1 MKWTIA
7 YANQLGALEQ
17 VQIDADTREEALS
30 ISRIPASKLVKVT
43 HESKFASLM
52 DPAPSMPVQIAFLAS
67 LSSAVG
73 AGKAVDTE
81 VINLVES
88 NKAFARKLPAVK
100 AKTLCSQRF
109 RILKFHQIAIML
121 AEVGERSGT
130 IAGSISMA
138 AKMLSGNYRLEK
150 EMKKGI
156 KPQVIVMCAVVL
168 MLCAMPY
175 LFDGIFKEM
184 MAPGAGISINITLT
198 TELLFAIK
206 KFLDSAWFV
215 PIIVIGLIITFRGP
229 IWRKVRSW
237 PLLRQV
243 NELNKTRR
251 AVRFISTYST
261 LDFAGVPA
269 AELLSKLRDSSS
281 GEDRHAYSNLYDQV
295 DKGKAL
301 SESFQAEFF
310 PDLMIR
316 CLYGMESLDRQ
327 SRRESLDMLQGNLM
341 TSVEILAETVVS
353 RFKLMAFVTLA
364 IVLGII
370 LTGVY
375 YPLITLS

>member
-1 MKWTIA
+1 MKWTISF
-7 YANQLGALEQ
+7 ANQLGALEQ
-17 VQIDADTREEALS
+17 VQIDADTREEAIAL
-30 ISRIPASKLVKVT
+30 SRIPESKLVRVS
-43 HESKFASLM
+43 HESKLTALM
-52 DPAPSMPVQIAFLAS
+52 DPAPSMPLQIAFLAS
-67 LSSAVG
+67 LASAVG

-81 VINLVES
+81 VLNLVET
-88 NKAFARKLPAVK
+88 NKAFAHKLPAVK

-109 RILKFHQIAIML
+109 RILKFHQVAVML

-130 IAGSISMA
+130 IAGSISIA
-138 AKMLSGNYRLEK
+138 ARMLSANYRLEK

-156 KPQVIVMCAVVL
+156 KPQVIVIIAVVL

-184 MAPGAGISINITLT
+184 TTPGAGISINLTITT
-198 TELLFAIK
+198 HLLFAIK
-206 KFLDSAWFV
+206 AFLDSWWFV
-215 PIIVIGLIITFRGP
+215 PLIVITLVVVFKSLIWKKART
-229 IWRKVRSW
+229 W

-251 AVRFISTYST
+251 AVRFISTYAT

-269 AELLSKLRDSSS
+269 AELLAKLRDSSS
-281 GEDRHAYSNLYDQV
+281 GEDKAAYAVLYDQV
-295 DKGKAL
+295 AKGKAL
-301 SESFQAEFF
+301 SESFDPQFF

-316 CLYGMESLDRQ
+316 CLYGMEALDRN
-327 SRRESLDMLQGNLM
+327 SRRESLDMLQGNLF
-341 TSVEILAETVVS
+341 TSVEILAETVVA
-353 RFKLMAFVTLA
+353 RFKLIAFVTLA